1 MRCSIACGPP
11 IAESGLP
18 GYDMDVWLATMVP
31 ACVPAGNIARVQAEI
46 ARTLAQQGT
55 EAASST
61 TQELVTLIR
70 QDYARYGNLIKDAGI
85 KGE

>member
-1 MRCSIACGPP
+1 
-11 IAESGLP
+11 
-18 GYDMDVWLATMVP
+18 MDVWLATMVP
-31 ACVPAGNIARVQAEI
+31 AGVPADIVARIQAEI
-46 ARTLAQQGT
+46 ATTLALPEIRERLAQQGI